1 MRRKISES
9 FLGFC
14 QDGVMKSVEREKMCI
29 SCEGR
34 IPIDAEVCHYCAS
47 KQSGAGLQNSFQAP
61 IFQHQSLED
70 SLTSLYTP
78 PYQGKRPQFSINPN
92 TESAPSYSYDEEEAS
107 PYKSVKPERET
118 IFKASVDEEEK
129 AASKNSLWP
138 TAFLL
143 GGAHFS
149 ILGLMQLFFSKN
161 GILRLEW
168 DANYWFFY
176 CLIGIP
182 LLYFGYKKLKTVG

>member
-1 MRRKISES
+1 MEK
-9 FLGFC
+9 
-14 QDGVMKSVEREKMCI
+14 EKMCI

-34 IPIDAEVCHYCAS
+34 IPFNSEVCPYCAS
-47 KQSGAGLQNSFQAP
+47 KQSGTGMQNSFQAP

-78 PYQGKRPQFSINPN
+78 PYQGKRPQFTLNP
-92 TESAPSYSYDEEEAS
+92 TPDPQQSSLYDEEPS
-107 PYKSVKPERET
+107 HYKAVKPEMNPLLDT
-118 IFKASVDEEEK
+118 NMEEDSMEAK
-129 AASKNSLWP
+129 SNTSSLWP
-138 TAFLL
+138 TALL
-143 GGAHFS
+143 LSGAHFS

-176 CLIGIP
+176 FLVGIP
-182 LLYFGYKKLKTVG
+182 LLYFGYKKVKALH